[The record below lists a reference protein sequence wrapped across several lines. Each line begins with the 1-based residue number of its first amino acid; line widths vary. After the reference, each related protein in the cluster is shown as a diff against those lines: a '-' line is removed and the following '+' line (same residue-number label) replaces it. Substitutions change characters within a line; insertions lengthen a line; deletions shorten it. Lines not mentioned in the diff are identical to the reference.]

1 MLFCSKSCQNGS
13 LHFKMVRD
21 FNFLE
26 ASRKSN
32 STPSASSLSNNMKL
46 QHICIPASFEKKKL

>member
-1 MLFCSKSCQNGS
+1 MWYCSKSCQNGS

-26 ASRKSN
+26 AFFEEVKFHTFSELFKQQYE
-32 STPSASSLSNNMKL
+32 TTTYLYPS
-46 QHICIPASFEKKKL
+46 